1 MAIGDVTQDEA
12 GSASGSFSAVQ
23 QLASAIGAAIVTSIY
38 FKVSAARGGVT
49 AMTVSS
55 FTVAVIIVACLG
67 LVWLLPR
74 KAAEG

>member
-1 MAIGDVTQDEA
+1 MSRRTRRAA
-12 GSASGSFSAVQ
+12 PAARSAPSSS
-23 QLASAIGAAIVTSIY
+23 SSPRSGAAIVTGIY
-38 FKVSAARGGVT
+38 FKVSAADGGVT

-55 FTVAVIIVACLG
+55 FTVAMIIVACVG

>member
-1 MAIGDVTQDEA
+1 
-12 GSASGSFSAVQ
+12 
-23 QLASAIGAAIVTSIY
+23 
-38 FKVSAARGGVT
+38 
-49 AMTVSS
+49 MTVSS